1 MGVTGREL
9 GGSRFISSMYP
20 GISLNMDDPW
30 SRYAGP
36 IGGITAVDRA
46 KYPRR

>member
-1 MGVTGREL
+1 VTGRIT
-9 GGSRFISSMYP
+9 GGDRFINSTYP
-20 GISLNMDDPW
+20 GYSLNTDDPR
-30 SRYAGP
+30 SRYAGW